1 METEVIDNISRTFHH
16 HLPADA
22 LIVSHRPEFANAG
35 IWHFKFPSQFFF
47 ISSLP

>member
-1 METEVIDNISRTFHH
+1 METEIIGDISRPFRH

-22 LIVSHRPEFANAG
+22 LIVSHRPEFANTG
-35 IWHFKFPSQFFF
+35 IWHFKFLSQFFF